1 MSYPI
6 TSTLEHFFNQ
16 PFDTAR
22 VEAWNGEYDFKNAV
36 IFHDVLVHLE
46 GNRIEIDSKDG
57 KKIAAYRVGEKI
69 TISDVGMTI
78 TSDKYTKI
86 GLFIQLV

>member
-1 MSYPI
+1 MAYPI
-6 TSTLEHFFNQ
+6 TSTLNHFFAK

-22 VEAWNGEYDFKNAV
+22 VEAWNGKYDFKNVAM
-36 IFHDVLVHLE
+36 FHDVLVSFVNGRIE
-46 GNRIEIDSKDG
+46 VNSKAGEKIASFRAGEKIEIDD
-57 KKIAAYRVGEKI
+57 A
-69 TISDVGMTI
+69 GMTI